1 MKNRL
6 SILIATTIDRRNLF
20 HILYE
25 TFTSMIKKFKYDDL
39 VEIVF
44 LEDNKEISIGLK
56 RQKLLE
62 QSKNEYI
69 VYFDSD
75 DMPREAYLPK
85 IITAIQENPDCV
97 GFLINMTTNGQNNQT
112 CCHSLKYKV
121 WSERQDGYDYVRN
134 VTHFNPVKRE
144 LAIQVGFQDLRYGE
158 DKLYADALTNLCS
171 KEVFI
176 NEFLFDYRYS
186 NHISHNE
193 KYGIK

>member
-6 SILIATTIDRRNLF
+6 SILIATTIDRRNEF
-20 HILYE
+20 HTLYE

-39 VEIVF
+39 VEIFF

-75 DMPREAYLPK
+75 DIPREAYLPK

-121 WSERQDGYDYVRN
+121 WAEN
-134 VTHFNPVKRE
+134 KMVTIMLE
-144 LAIQVGFQDLRYGE
+144 
-158 DKLYADALTNLCS
+158 T
-171 KEVFI
+171 
-176 NEFLFDYRYS
+176 
-186 NHISHNE
+186 
-193 KYGIK
+193 

>member
-6 SILIATTIDRRNLF
+6 SILIATTIDRRNEF
-20 HILYE
+20 HTLYE

-39 VEIVF
+39 VEIFF

-75 DMPREAYLPK
+75 DIPREAYLPK

-121 WSERQDGYDYVRN
+121 WAEKQDGYDYVRN

-186 NHISHNE
+186 NHIPHNE